1 MYWHDFIFLEYGY
14 VYINVHIHLYAHVC
28 VCVCVMHMYTENVC
42 KVWKAAYLPVIVVI
56 SRLWGLALVPFY
68 LHSFVLS
75 KLLCL

>member
-1 MYWHDFIFLEYGY
+1 MHT
-14 VYINVHIHLYAHVC
+14 C

-56 SRLWGLALVPFY
+56 SRLWGLALVSFY